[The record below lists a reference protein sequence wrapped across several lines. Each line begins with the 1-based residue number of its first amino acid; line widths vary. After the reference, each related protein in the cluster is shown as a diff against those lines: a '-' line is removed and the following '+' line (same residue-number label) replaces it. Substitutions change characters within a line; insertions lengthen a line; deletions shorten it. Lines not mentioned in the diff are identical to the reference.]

1 MRMKKFLAATLTA
14 AMVFS
19 LTACGGSSDSS
30 SGKGDT
36 ASSSSDS
43 SGDKISIGFAQVGHE
58 SDWRT
63 ASTESCRSTFSEENG
78 YDLKFVDCDNK
89 SADQLEAVRNF
100 IEQEV
105 DYIIIDPIVTTG
117 WDTVLKEA
125 KDAGIPVLVI
135 DREIA
140 ADDSLYT
147 AWVGSDFTAEGQAA
161 GAWLKAYLDAKKI
174 TKKVN
179 IVTIAGTNGSS
190 AQIGRTK
197 GFT

>member
-36 ASSSSDS
+36 DSSSSDS

-78 YDLKFVDCDNK
+78 YDLKFVDCDN
-89 SADQLEAVRNF
+89 R
-100 IEQEV
+100 EQSWH
-105 DYIIIDPIVTTG
+105 DG
-117 WDTVLKEA
+117 TVLHRHEPA
-125 KDAGIPVLVI
+125 RHY
-135 DREIA
+135 DR
-140 ADDSLYT
+140 Y
-147 AWVGSDFTAEGQAA
+147 
-161 GAWLKAYLDAKKI
+161 GA
-174 TKKVN
+174 
-179 IVTIAGTNGSS
+179 
-190 AQIGRTK
+190 
-197 GFT
+197 